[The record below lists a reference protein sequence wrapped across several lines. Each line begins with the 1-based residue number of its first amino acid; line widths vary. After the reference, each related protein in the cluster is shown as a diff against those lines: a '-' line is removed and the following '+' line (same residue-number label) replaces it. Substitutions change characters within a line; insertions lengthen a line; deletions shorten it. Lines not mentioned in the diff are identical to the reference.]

1 MISFDFLFQLC
12 AGRPTRPTGQ
22 CWRGGG
28 RAVGQVVKLDF
39 RLLVLGARVPGV
51 KVNFIFSN
59 PSHNRCSTESQP
71 GARWTAVDQ
80 LIGLLGGDE
89 GSGDQNDREEEE
101 EEEVEENEEEVEDEE
116 GDDDVEEST
125 LKERNERDSQ
135 YIDEDEEGEE

>member
-1 MISFDFLFQLC
+1 M
-12 AGRPTRPTGQ
+12 
-22 CWRGGG
+22 
-28 RAVGQVVKLDF
+28 
-39 RLLVLGARVPGV
+39 LGARVPGV

-59 PSHNRCSTESQP
+59 RSHNRCSTESQP